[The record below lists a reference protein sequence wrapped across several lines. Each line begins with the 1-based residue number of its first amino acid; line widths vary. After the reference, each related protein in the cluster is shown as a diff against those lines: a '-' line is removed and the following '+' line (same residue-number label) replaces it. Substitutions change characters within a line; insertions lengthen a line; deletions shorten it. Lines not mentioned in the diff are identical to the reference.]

1 MDGKYY
7 ENPEI
12 SSFQVCKKFLSFKW
26 NIVEKKMRN
35 NGAIKGLRVFDS
47 NNDPYVNLGN
57 IDFNESYK
65 FIKKYFNNRKSNW
78 LKIQKYYLNTKQS
91 KFEKIHKIKLMAKV
105 TFNDSPEIIRMG
117 EENGSQKIAIGTTHD
132 SSKAESNQPSR
143 AAANQYM
150 SDDAKNLYNGLMIR
164 NFKMQQEINAYA
176 RHHRILF

>member
-1 MDGKYY
+1 
-7 ENPEI
+7 
-12 SSFQVCKKFLSFKW
+12 
-26 NIVEKKMRN
+26 MRN
-35 NGAIKGLRVFDS
+35 NGSIKGLRVFDS

-117 EENGSQKIAIGTTHD
+117 EENGS
-132 SSKAESNQPSR
+132 
-143 AAANQYM
+143 
-150 SDDAKNLYNGLMIR
+150 
-164 NFKMQQEINAYA
+164 
-176 RHHRILF
+176 

>member
-1 MDGKYY
+1 
-7 ENPEI
+7 
-12 SSFQVCKKFLSFKW
+12 
-26 NIVEKKMRN
+26 MRN
-35 NGAIKGLRVFDS
+35 NGNVKGLRVFDS
-47 NNDPYVNLGN
+47 NNDPYVNLGK

-65 FIKKYFNNRKSNW
+65 FMKKYFANRKNNW

-132 SSKAESNQPSR
+132 SSKAESNQNKSH
-143 AAANQYM
+143 ANQYM

-164 NFKMQQEINAYA
+164 NFKNQ
-176 RHHRILF
+176 